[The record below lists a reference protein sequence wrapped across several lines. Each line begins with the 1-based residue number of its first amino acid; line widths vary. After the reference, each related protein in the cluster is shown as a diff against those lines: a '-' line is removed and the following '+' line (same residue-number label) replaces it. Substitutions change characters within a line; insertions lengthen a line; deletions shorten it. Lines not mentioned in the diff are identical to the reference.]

1 MEKQYEAVERLYPVN
16 PNKTSVFSSLDLWI
30 EVFAEKRLCAY
41 QPQNNEVMLIRKEQ
55 RKFDL
60 LVKQV
65 LGGLATQELDDT
77 LTMKPMVLLAQ
88 TLDQLEQVLIEHYP
102 ENSSI
107 EFGNFGLEGLIQVAE
122 VNSVQQKHEELIIK
136 NAVDKFMEDFEEIL
150 EEELFDWRE

>member
-1 MEKQYEAVERLYPVN
+1 MEKQYEIIERLYPVN
-16 PNKTSVFSSLDLWI
+16 PNKDSVFSSLDLWI

-41 QPQNNEVMLIRKEQ
+41 QPQNGEVMLIRKEQ
-55 RKFDL
+55 RKFDQQ
-60 LVKQV
+60 VKQ
-65 LGGLATQELDDT
+65 LLETLATQELNAT
-77 LTMKPMVLLAQ
+77 LTMKLMELLTQ
-88 TLDQLEQVLIEHYP
+88 TLTQLEQVLIKHYP